1 MLALALA
8 ETRESAIKNRT
19 RTTQYNSVDRFG
31 SGDFSDSPTV
41 QRAAPDESRI
51 PVISFQISCPE
62 SCA

>member
-8 ETRESAIKNRT
+8 ETRERAIKKCALL
-19 RTTQYNSVDRFG
+19 QYNSLDYFG

-51 PVISFQISCPE
+51 LVISFQISCPE
-62 SCA
+62 S